1 MDIFSWTISLEE
13 SSCSVSPTCKISNNC
28 PTPRDYLDNYFI
40 FKYTCLLQRCC
51 CMHLYPHAPTN
62 QTLRA
67 RSIETE
73 NCGKNTTHT
82 KSRQLAG
89 ESTMHVDLA
98 RSARSIEKKI
108 LQLSTR
114 AGRPGHLL
122 NSAALPLPPHRS
134 PATRAPLL
142 QRELLAT

>member
-1 MDIFSWTISLEE
+1 MLKKASGDTKTTPQAVLENTISP
-13 SSCSVSPTCKISNNC
+13 SA
-28 PTPRDYLDNYFI
+28 
-40 FKYTCLLQRCC
+40 LL
-51 CMHLYPHAPTN
+51 LHAPLPARTDQPNSASN
-62 QTLRA
+62 QVAAPPQFLARSA

-73 NCGKNTTHT
+73 NRGKNTTHT

-89 ESTMHVDLA
+89 ESTMHVDLHVA
-98 RSARSIEKKI
+98 RSARSIEKKC
-108 LQLSTR
+108 QLSTR

-122 NSAALPLPPHRS
+122 NSAALPLPQHRS